1 MERRYGCPL
10 HQHMGEQFSS
20 KIWWQITEVDF
31 TSDPAV
37 VDRSLILPVHLL
49 AGLLYEEL
57 SKLDNAKVHWGCK
70 FVGHAQDDSHVL
82 VEAERNG
89 KTETFDVDFVVGYD
103 GGRSGVRRAL
113 FNDSF
118 RGKTWDVQIVAM
130 NVG

>member
-82 VEAERNG
+82 VEAER
-89 KTETFDVDFVVGYD
+89 K
-103 GGRSGVRRAL
+103 VRRRR
-113 FNDSF
+113 S
-118 RGKTWDVQIVAM
+118 TWTSWLGMTVVAAASGEHYSTTRSEARLGM
-130 NVG
+130 CKLWP